1 MSITRIIGGEMK
13 NTTTGI
19 MDLHSSESDY
29 NIFATA
35 QNNWQGEEGGIIHK
49 EYESPHPADTLS
61 NRLELTLNIFFDG
74 TTNNKKNT
82 EAREKKNSSY
92 QNNSNKKDD
101 SYEND
106 FTNVAR
112 AYDVVSVSEI
122 VQKSVYV
129 EGVGTN
135 DLDSDDTLPV
145 GLAQSAGFW
154 HSGLSDK
161 VKVGCEKGAIEVK
174 KASDGKPIDLL
185 KINVYGFSRGAA
197 TARHFIHLM
206 DKSCTVFVNPN
217 GRFFLPDFNK
227 TQYSLPIDK
236 SKPKG
241 SHPRHLDIKHGLFG
255 QCLVANGVYD
265 DVKEIYFN
273 FVGLYDTVS
282 SHGFYH
288 GNDVTDLGLDAVKK
302 AFMVFQLSAE
312 DEYRENFDLTDIRSA
327 GLRGL
332 ELTYPGVHSDIGG
345 SYRQN
350 EKERSAVYSETYTE
364 TYINNMTVPY
374 IKKVNELKKIL
385 VDEGWYLPEELTF
398 EFDYEKKK
406 TYLVGTRILQNTY
419 DKIPLNKM
427 IMVSKQFDVKY
438 DGELEKKKTNISD
451 PFIANVFNQLTQ
463 YSKAV
468 MAHRNDAIKEN
479 KNAQQYIA
487 ESAKISYLDYIDAED
502 LKRLRHEYLHWSV
515 KADKFGLGPRF
526 DGVLPVEKRNREIHH
541 G

>member
-49 EYESPHPADTLS
+49 EYEYLHPADTLS

-74 TTNNKKNT
+74 TTNNKINT
-82 EAREKKNSSY
+82 EAREKKDSAY
-92 QNNSNKKDD
+92 QKNSNKKDD

-112 AYDVVSVSEI
+112 AYDVVSVNEI

-145 GLAQSAGFW
+145 GIAQSAGFW

-197 TARHFIHLM
+197 TARHFLHLM
-206 DKSCTVFVNPN
+206 DKSYTVNIATSN
-217 GRFFLPDFNK
+217 GAFYLPDLIPSSYIYPK
-227 TQYSLPIDK
+227 TPY
-236 SKPKG
+236 
-241 SHPRHLDIKHGLFG
+241 PRQLFVKHGLFG
-255 QCLVANGVYD
+255 QCLIANGVY

-288 GNDVTDLGLDAVKK
+288 GNDVKDLGLDAVKK

-312 DEYRENFDLTDIRSA
+312 DEYRENFDLTDIHSA
-327 GLRGL
+327 GLCGL
-332 ELTYPGVHSDIGG
+332 ELTFPGVHSDIGG

-438 DGELEKKKTNISD
+438 DENLEKQKTNISD

-463 YSKAV
+463 YSRAV
-468 MAHRNDAIKEN
+468 MTHRNDAIKEN

-487 ESAKISYLDYIDAED
+487 ESAKISYLDYIDTED